1 MKAPWQCWLWIG
13 LGMALHFAAGMRNG
27 WHTSPA
33 GVAQFA
39 ASRPALPPPA
49 PATPVCL
56 QEFIDPQLTAPSAH
70 VSSVCELPGGRL
82 GAAWYAGTREGARD
96 VAVYFAT
103 RQPGL
108 GGAWSAPRALVTR
121 STAAQETFR
130 FVKKIG
136 NPVLFAGA
144 NGNLC
149 LLYVSVGFGGW
160 SGSSLNAKQSFD
172 GGKTWS
178 ASQRLGLS
186 PFFNVSELVKN
197 GPAPLADGGWVVP
210 IYHETLGKF
219 AELLWLHLRPSGVEA
234 EKSRPFGGRKA
245 FQPAL
250 VTLDARRALLLCRAA
265 GSVRRVFQSAT
276 EDAGRHW
283 TAAQPIELPNPDSGL
298 DALRLQDGRLLLAF
312 NDAAAGRE
320 TLRLAVS
327 GDEGRSWRR
336 LATLAQERRAE
347 FSYPFLLQTS
357 DKLVHLTY
365 TWKRRGIK
373 HVVFN
378 LAWLDARHG
387 DETQ

>member
-1 MKAPWQCWLWIG
+1 MLALDWLG
-13 LGMALHFAAGMRNG
+13 DGAALCSRDAQRLAHLAGGGGTVRRKPPRIAAACARN
-27 WHTSPA
+27 PC
-33 GVAQFA
+33 
-39 ASRPALPPPA
+39 LPPGIHQ
-49 PATPVCL
+49 PATP
-56 QEFIDPQLTAPSAH
+56 APSAH

-283 TAAQPIELPNPDSGL
+283 TAAQPSRIAQPGLRVGCIAPAGWPVVIGVQRCGRRPGNPPAGGL
-298 DALRLQDGRLLLAF
+298 GR
-312 NDAAAGRE
+312 
-320 TLRLAVS
+320 
-327 GDEGRSWRR
+327 
-336 LATLAQERRAE
+336 
-347 FSYPFLLQTS
+347 
-357 DKLVHLTY
+357 
-365 TWKRRGIK
+365 
-373 HVVFN
+373 
-378 LAWLDARHG
+378 
-387 DETQ
+387 